1 MSKIQHAKNQENLT
15 SSQEIRKK
23 TPTQMTQMLEL
34 SEKDL
39 RNEKIESLS
48 REIEDIEHTQI
59 KFF

>member
-1 MSKIQHAKNQENLT
+1 
-15 SSQEIRKK
+15 
-23 TPTQMTQMLEL
+23 MLEL